1 MGGYIEPIIRL
12 AVYTGRFVEGLFW
25 ACVELKISTEQ
36 FPVCGKPYFLSDII
50 ATVAIVSDEILTAIV
65 GFIYNKMSVK
75 ASPKITESAHTESVC
90 RHPCIRNI

>member
-1 MGGYIEPIIRL
+1 MYI
-12 AVYTGRFVEGLFW
+12 TGNPLLKNSRHVTLNISYVEGLFW

-75 ASPKITESAHTESVC
+75 AFPKITESAHT
-90 RHPCIRNI
+90 